1 MPLPSFSK
9 LTKYVAPLM
18 LAGVLLVS
26 CKENTVIPTGVVP
39 AVDNITVFGT
49 DTLTLLSKTVRDDSV
64 ATSAYASGIGIYVP
78 AGNIQSDPFFGKT
91 EASFYFQVRPPQ
103 DNFRL
108 DQSVYQVDSAVLVLP
123 YSGFSFGD
131 TTNSAGVQT
140 FEAYRCSS
148 KIYFDTV
155 YYANS
160 PDLPRSSTPFA
171 RTSVNIPDLIRSFR
185 DSTMVGGKKRA
196 PHIRM
201 RLDEA
206 TMKDLVDNSGTD
218 KYSNT
223 ASFLDFFNSIYVKAT
238 NPSNT
243 IVYFSLL
250 GSDMYSNGGIV
261 VYYHT
266 RNTSGAITD
275 TLTASYPYDPTASQT
290 KTGYFSKVSRDY
302 SGAPVQALFQ
312 STAASD
318 ASLAL
323 QNQPGA
329 AIEITLPTVKNLPKC
344 IVNKAELVITQIA
357 SPLDVLFA
365 PPARIYPSSID
376 ENGGRHPLADRYPL
390 NSNSPLTFIDGY
402 LRQAALGGVL
412 VNQYVVNLPREL
424 QDAIVQQRKQL
435 RLRLNGTQTFI
446 GAYRLTA
453 AGKGY
458 SRADYQ
464 VKLNVVYTKL

>member
-1 MPLPSFSK
+1 MPSFSK
-9 LTKYVAPLM
+9 LTPHIALLV
-18 LAGVLLVS
+18 LAGALLAS

-49 DTLTLLSKTVRDDSV
+49 DTLTLLTKTVRDDSV
-64 ATSAYASGIGIYVP
+64 ATSAYASGIGVYVP

-91 EASFYFQVRPPQ
+91 EAGFYFQVRPPQ

-108 DQSVYQVDSAVLVLP
+108 DQSVYQVDSAVLILP

-131 TTNSAGVQT
+131 TTNSAGMQT
-140 FEAYRCSS
+140 FEAYRCSQ
-148 KIYFDTV
+148 KIYYDTI

-160 PDLPRSSTPFA
+160 PDLTRSSTPFA
-171 RTSVNIPDLIRSFR
+171 SVTVNIPDLIKSFR
-185 DSTMVGGKKRA
+185 DSTSVAGKKRA
-196 PHIRM
+196 PHIRLRM
-201 RLDEA
+201 DDA
-206 TMKDLVDNSGTD
+206 TLKDLVDNSGTD

-223 ASFLDFFNSIYVKAT
+223 ANFLDFFNAIYVKAKS
-238 NPSNT
+238 PSNT

-250 GSDMYSNGGIV
+250 GSDMYSNGGV
-261 VYYHT
+261 VIYYHT
-266 RNTSGAITD
+266 KNSSGAITD

-290 KTGYFSKVSRDY
+290 KTGYFSKVTRDY
-302 SGAPVQALFQ
+302 TGTPVQALFQ
-312 STAASD
+312 STALSD
-318 ASLAL
+318 ATLAL

-329 AIEITLPTVKNLPKC
+329 AIEVTLPTVKNLPKC
-344 IVNKAELVITQIA
+344 IVNKAELIITQIA
-357 SPLDVLFA
+357 SPLDIMFA

-376 ENGGRHPLADRYPL
+376 EYGGRHPLADRYPL
-390 NSNSPLTFIDGY
+390 NTNAPLTFIDGY

-446 GAYRLTA
+446 GAYRVTT
-453 AGKGY
+453 AGKSY
-458 SRADYQ
+458 SKSDYQ